1 MPSMSRQEHGPR
13 RREGLLWRACGARLR
28 KAVKAT
34 EIGDED

>member
-13 RREGLLWRACGARLR
+13 RREGLLWRARGAHLR
-28 KAVKAT
+28 EAVRGT